1 MTKDGRPVMSYGVM
15 GGPMQPQ
22 GHAQMMIRMF
32 DYGQNPQAAC
42 DAPRWQVF
50 SGNIVGVEAG
60 MSPDAI
66 NDLRSRGHDVQ
77 IMPPARLGG
86 GQLIYKLEDGYCGAS
101 DWRKDGQAAG
111 F

>member
-1 MTKDGRPVMSYGVM
+1 M

-32 DYGQNPQAAC
+32 DYNQNPQSAC

-50 SGNIVGVEAG
+50 ADNTVGVEAG
-60 MSPDAI
+60 TSPAVLD
-66 NDLRSRGHDVQ
+66 NLRARGHDIQ
-77 IMPPARLGG
+77 IMPAARFGG
-86 GQLIYKLEDGYCGAS
+86 GQLIYKLDDGYCGAS

-111 F
+111 Y